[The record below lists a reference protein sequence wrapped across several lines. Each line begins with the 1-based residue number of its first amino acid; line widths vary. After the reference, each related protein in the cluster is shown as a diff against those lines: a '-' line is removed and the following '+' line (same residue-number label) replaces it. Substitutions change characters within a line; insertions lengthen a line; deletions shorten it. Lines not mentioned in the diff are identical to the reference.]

1 MKTKSEFIC
10 IQPKNQKSQDIFTD
24 YFKSL
29 HSCKVLQKNG
39 DKVYLKSIAGEY
51 YFWVNK
57 DNDEHWSIV
66 K

>member
-1 MKTKSEFIC
+1 MNTKSEFIC
-10 IQPKNQKSQDIFTD
+10 IQPKNEKSKDIFTD
-24 YFKSL
+24 YFKKL
-29 HSCKVLQKNG
+29 HSCKIIQKNG

-57 DNDEHWSIV
+57 DNDEYWEIV

>member
-10 IQPKNQKSQDIFTD
+10 IQPKNQESKEIFTN
-24 YFKSL
+24 YLNSL
-29 HSCKVLQKNG
+29 HSCKVLQKNE

-57 DNDEHWSIV
+57 DNDKDWNIV